1 MEEFIVRKYKH
12 EIYAVYSKISKTIKR
27 VYLRKEDYTSND
39 GYQQLLQ
46 INSRFEIMKPIKKF
60 YLRFNT
66 YLKTGSIEL
75 TWSDEED
82 GCYLGDGDRL
92 FMCRLKDDSDITYW
106 EVYDYNK
113 YAEKGI

>member
-1 MEEFIVRKYKH
+1 MLYIVKSLKQLKEFTWK
-12 EIYAVYSKISKTIKR
+12 
-27 VYLRKEDYTSND
+27 KEDYTSND

-46 INSRFEIMKPIKKF
+46 INSRFEIIKPFRKF

-82 GCYLGDGDRL
+82 GCYLGDGDKL
-92 FMCRLKDDSDITYW
+92 FICILKDNNDITYW

-113 YAEKGI
+113 YSEKGI